1 MHKLRKNILEF
12 ESSFLNTVTAIDVYN
27 TVITG
32 KRQKWD
38 FLI

>member
-12 ESSFLNTVTAIDVYN
+12 ESSFFNIVTAIGVYN
-27 TVITG
+27 TVITS